1 MNDLSDK
8 KWLCIEL
15 PATEYREA
23 WRLQSDLVAARKDK
37 SIGTDVVLLLEHP
50 PVFTVGNNSGMNN
63 LTVSKKSLEKAGIPL
78 IRVERGG
85 DITFHGPGQLVMYP
99 VIDLRAA
106 RLSVLDHIEK
116 LEEVMIRTARDWGI
130 MAQRNLANRGVWVG
144 KNKLGSV
151 VIAIR
156 RGISFHGMALNVNL
170 SLEPF
175 GWINPCGLQEIAMTS
190 MEQELSHRVALDWVL
205 VAVRRLVD
213 GGVWVGKNK
222 LGSVGIAIRRGISFH
237 GMALNVNLSLEPFGW
252 INPCG
257 LQEIA
262 MTSMEQELSHRV
274 AMNQVREAVKRHL
287 EAVFGVELVMT
298 SLSELQCLQEKELR
312 VAGCGL
318 NEKLQGKLS
327 LHNRSLCHIS

>member
-99 VIDLRAA
+99 VIDLHAA

-116 LEEVMIRTARDWGI
+116 LEKVMIRTARDWGI
-130 MAQRNLANRGVWVG
+130 MAQRNLANR
-144 KNKLGSV
+144 
-151 VIAIR
+151 
-156 RGISFHGMALNVNL
+156 
-170 SLEPF
+170 
-175 GWINPCGLQEIAMTS
+175 
-190 MEQELSHRVALDWVL
+190 
-205 VAVRRLVD
+205 
-213 GGVWVGKNK
+213 GVWVGKNK

-287 EAVFGVELVMT
+287 EAVFGIELVMT
-298 SLSELQCLQEKELR
+298 SLSELQYLQEKGLR

-318 NEKLQGKLS
+318 NEKLQGSGDLQFI
-327 LHNRSLCHIS
+327 L

>member
-37 SIGTDVVLLLEHP
+37 SIDTDVVLLLEHP

-99 VIDLRAA
+99 IIDLHAA
-106 RLSVLDHIEK
+106 RLSVLDYIEK
-116 LEEVMIRTARDWGI
+116 LEEVMIKAAHDWGI
-130 MAQRNLANRGVWVG
+130 MAQRNPANRGVWVG

-151 VIAIR
+151 GIAIR
-156 RGISFHGMALNVNL
+156 RGVSFHGMALNVNL

-175 GWINPCGLQEIAMTS
+175 GWINPCGLQEIT
-190 MEQELSHRVALDWVL
+190 
-205 VAVRRLVD
+205 
-213 GGVWVGKNK
+213 
-222 LGSVGIAIRRGISFH
+222 
-237 GMALNVNLSLEPFGW
+237 
-252 INPCG
+252 
-257 LQEIA
+257 

-274 AMNQVREAVKRHL
+274 AMNQVSEAVKRHL
-287 EAVFGVELVMT
+287 EAVFGVELVIT
-298 SLSELQCLQEKELR
+298 GLSELPGLQYNSHR
-312 VAGCGL
+312 HTRTHTDFSPADFAGENSCRLIRHEG
-318 NEKLQGKLS
+318 
-327 LHNRSLCHIS
+327 IY